1 MLIYCRTVKA
11 YQTWPNM
18 ILLTEEVHV
27 SGGRSFLVAGLRL
40 DDTGQG

>member
-1 MLIYCRTVKA
+1 MPIYCRTAKA

-27 SGGRSFLVAGLRL
+27 SGGEASAGLRF